1 MSTQITTA
9 FVNQFS
15 ANVQMLSQ
23 QMGSLL
29 RNAVDVESVNG
40 EKAFFDQV
48 GSSAAVKKTSRHA
61 DTPLVETPH
70 TRRMVTMSD
79 YEWADLIDEQD
90 KVRLLID
97 PTSTYGRAAAAAMGR
112 AMDDEIIAAALGT
125 AKTGKDGGTDT
136 ALPAGQ
142 KIAHGSAGL
151 TIAKL
156 VSAKELL
163 DAASVD
169 PSIPRHIVVSPK
181 QISDLLNNTTVTS
194 SDFNTVKA
202 LAQGEINSFVGFN
215 FIVSNRLTTDSNS
228 DRQVIAFAQDGL
240 KVGMGKEPMAKID
253 ERADKSYATQVYY
266 CQTLGATR
274 MEEEKVVEIAC
285 NEQET
290 YKWLLF
296 IPHKELILE
305 LHQLR

>member
-29 RNAVDVESVNG
+29 RNAVDTESVNG

-48 GSSAAVKKTSRHA
+48 GQAAAVLRTSRHQ
-61 DTPLVETPH
+61 DTPIVETPH

-79 YEWADLIDEQD
+79 YEYADLIDDSD
-90 KVRLLID
+90 KVRLLVD
-97 PTSTYGRAAAAAMGR
+97 PTSTYSRAAAAAMGR
-112 AMDDEIIAAALGT
+112 AMDDVIISAALGT
-125 AKTGKDGGTDT
+125 SQTGKDGSTST
-136 ALPAGQ
+136 VLPAGQ

-169 PSIPRHIVVSPK
+169 PSIQRHIIVSPK

-194 SDFNTVKA
+194 ADFNTVKA
-202 LAQGEINSFVGFN
+202 LSQGEISTFVGFN
-215 FIVSNRLTTDSNS
+215 FITSNRLTTDTNSN
-228 DRQVIAFAQDGL
+228 RQVIAFAQDGL
-240 KVGMGKEPMAKID
+240 KLAVGKEPAARID
-253 ERADKSYATQVYY
+253 ERADKSYSTQVYY
-266 CQTLGATR
+266 CQTIGSTR
-274 MEEEKVVEIAC
+274 MEESKVVEIAC
-285 NEQET
+285 TE
-290 YKWLLF
+290 
-296 IPHKELILE
+296 
-305 LHQLR
+305 

>member
-29 RNAVDVESVNG
+29 RNAVDTESVNG

-48 GSSAAVKKTSRHA
+48 GQAAAVLRTSRHA

-79 YEWADLIDEQD
+79 YEYADLIDDSD
-90 KVRLLID
+90 KVRLLVD
-97 PTSTYGRAAAAAMGR
+97 PTSTYSRAAAAAMGR
-112 AMDDEIIAAALGT
+112 AMDDIIITAALGT
-125 AKTGKDGGTDT
+125 SQTGKDGSTST

-169 PSIPRHIVVSPK
+169 PSIPRHIIVSPK

-194 SDFNTVKA
+194 ADFNTVKA

-215 FIVSNRLTTDSNS
+215 FIVSNRLNTDSNS
-228 DRQVIAFAQDGL
+228 DRQVIAFAQDGMKL
-240 KVGMGKEPMAKID
+240 AVGKEPAARID
-253 ERADKSYATQVYY
+253 ERADKSYSTQVYY
-266 CQTLGATR
+266 CQTIGATR

-285 NEQET
+285 NE
-290 YKWLLF
+290 
-296 IPHKELILE
+296 
-305 LHQLR
+305 

>member
-15 ANVQMLSQ
+15 SNVQMLSQ

-29 RNAVDVESVNG
+29 RTAVDSESVNG

-48 GSSAAVKKTSRHA
+48 GAASAVLRTSRHA

-70 TRRMVTMSD
+70 SRRMVTMSD
-79 YEWADLIDEQD
+79 YEYADLIDDQD
-90 KVRLLID
+90 KVRLLVD
-97 PTSTYGRAAAAAMGR
+97 PTSTYSRAAAAAMGR
-112 AMDDEIIAAALGT
+112 AMDDVIITAALGT
-125 AKTGKDGGTDT
+125 ANTGKDGSTST
-136 ALPAGQ
+136 ALPSGQ

-156 VSAKELL
+156 VSAKEIL

-169 PSIPRHIVVSPK
+169 PSIPRYIVVSPK

-202 LAQGEINSFVGFN
+202 LAQGEINSFVGFQ
-215 FIVSNRLTTDSNS
+215 FIVSNRLNTDSNS
-228 DRQVIAFAQDGL
+228 DRQVIAFASDGIKL
-240 KVGMGKEPMAKID
+240 AVGKEPAARID
-253 ERADKSYATQVYY
+253 ERADKSYSTQVYY
-266 CQTLGATR
+266 CQSIGATR
-274 MEEEKVVEIAC
+274 MEEERVVEIAC
-285 NEQET
+285 NE
-290 YKWLLF
+290 
-296 IPHKELILE
+296 
-305 LHQLR
+305 